1 MEFVFGNE
9 ERFEFGEHSE
19 KERIGGRGG
28 GGGGGR
34 HSSRTNLSM
43 AARLKERGKFVTRAV
58 CKRRYHHFANRFHIK
73 FLDVTTLL
81 VSSHSLSLS
90 LSLSLFFIDCAS

>member
-9 ERFEFGEHSE
+9 ERFEFGEHSKE
-19 KERIGGRGG
+19 ERIRGGGGG

-43 AARLKERGKFVTRAV
+43 AARLKERGKFVTR
-58 CKRRYHHFANRFHIK
+58 FSQE
-73 FLDVTTLL
+73 DT
-81 VSSHSLSLS
+81 SSQIV
-90 LSLSLFFIDCAS
+90 FILNFWM

>member
-9 ERFEFGEHSE
+9 ERFEFGERSE
-19 KERIGGRGG
+19 KERIGGRG

-43 AARLKERGKFVTRAV
+43 AARLKERGKFVLRGA
-58 CKRRYHHFANRFHIK
+58 
-73 FLDVTTLL
+73 LL
-81 VSSHSLSLS
+81 
-90 LSLSLFFIDCAS
+90 CT

>member
-9 ERFEFGEHSE
+9 ERFEFGEHSKE
-19 KERIGGRGG
+19 ERIGGGGG

-43 AARLKERGKFVTRAV
+43 AARLKERGKFVLPGALL
-58 CKRRYHHFANRFHIK
+58 CKILRE
-73 FLDVTTLL
+73 DTTSQI
-81 VSSHSLSLS
+81 V
-90 LSLSLFFIDCAS
+90 FILNFWM

>member
-43 AARLKERGKFVTRAV
+43 AARLKERGKFVLRGA
-58 CKRRYHHFANRFHIK
+58 
-73 FLDVTTLL
+73 LL
-81 VSSHSLSLS
+81 
-90 LSLSLFFIDCAS
+90 CT

>member
-19 KERIGGRGG
+19 KERIGGGGG

-43 AARLKERGKFVTRAV
+43 AARLKERGK
-58 CKRRYHHFANRFHIK
+58 
-73 FLDVTTLL
+73 
-81 VSSHSLSLS
+81 
-90 LSLSLFFIDCAS
+90 

>member
-9 ERFEFGEHSE
+9 DRFEFGEHSKE
-19 KERIGGRGG
+19 ERIGRGG

-43 AARLKERGKFVTRAV
+43 AARLKERGKFVLPGALL
-58 CKRRYHHFANRFHIK
+58 CKILRE
-73 FLDVTTLL
+73 DTTSQI
-81 VSSHSLSLS
+81 V
-90 LSLSLFFIDCAS
+90 FILNFWM